1 MNDIGRFILDCIDW
15 ALFFEPRYRA
25 LNTIADK
32 NYGLIK
38 STIGKMIIL
47 IIALPFAIL
56 AGEFLRKLDERKKKK
71 NKRNR
76 QYNFSACISHITHS
90 FFCFLTLYQT
100 SVSFL

>member
-56 AGEFLRKLDERKKKK
+56 AGQFLRKLDERKKKK

-76 QYNFSACISHITHS
+76 Q
-90 FFCFLTLYQT
+90 
-100 SVSFL
+100 

>member
-38 STIGKMIIL
+38 STIGEMIIL
-47 IIALPFAIL
+47 IMALPFAIL
-56 AGEFLRKLDERKKKK
+56 AGQFLRKLDCVHR
-71 NKRNR
+71 
-76 QYNFSACISHITHS
+76 
-90 FFCFLTLYQT
+90 
-100 SVSFL
+100 

>member
-15 ALFFEPRYRA
+15 ALFFGPRYRA

-32 NYGLIK
+32 NYGLIIIK
-38 STIGKMIIL
+38 STIGNIIIL

-76 QYNFSACISHITHS
+76 Q
-90 FFCFLTLYQT
+90 
-100 SVSFL
+100 

>member
-38 STIGKMIIL
+38 STIGKMIFL

-56 AGEFLRKLDERKKKK
+56 AGNSSENLTKEKRRK
-71 NKRNR
+71 
-76 QYNFSACISHITHS
+76 
-90 FFCFLTLYQT
+90 T
-100 SVSFL
+100 SETANE

>member
-38 STIGKMIIL
+38 STIG
-47 IIALPFAIL
+47 
-56 AGEFLRKLDERKKKK
+56 
-71 NKRNR
+71 
-76 QYNFSACISHITHS
+76 
-90 FFCFLTLYQT
+90 
-100 SVSFL
+100 